1 MSVMTPQGT
10 GTSAKRVT
18 IMGLGRFGGGTGA
31 ARWWLDQG
39 ARVLVT
45 DLRTGDEL
53 GDAVAPLEALSA
65 GNRLE
70 WRLGEHRTD
79 DFCNTDLVIANPA
92 VPMPW
97 DNPYLRAAWDAG
109 VHVTTEITL
118 LIEQLD
124 RDRVIGITGSAGKS
138 TTAAMVHHVLTSC
151 NVESVLGGNIGG
163 SLLPMLQEARDAEA
177 VVLELSSAMLWW
189 LGATED
195 APPGTPLWSPRVA
208 LTTNIEPNHL
218 DWHGN
223 EPHYRACKAGL
234 VRHQVDGDMHICGDP
249 GGDAI
254 QLRLPGTH
262 NQANARMA
270 AAAAMALTSIDLE
283 AATSCLGTFTGLPHR
298 LQQVHEHEGCIYYND
313 SKSTTPAAT
322 LLALEAMPDGSG
334 VHLIAG
340 GHDKGIALDAIA
352 RASTGLAGLYT
363 IGATGPGLAD
373 AASQEGARAV
383 HDCTTLEQAVAS
395 ASSRMEAGDILLLSP
410 GCASWDQFEHFQQR
424 GDRFTELARAITQR
438 PSRR

>member
-1 MSVMTPQGT
+1 MPPQGT
-10 GTSAKRVT
+10 GTTAKRVT
-18 IMGLGRFGGGTGA
+18 IMGLGRFGGGAGA
-31 ARWWLDQG
+31 ARWCLDQG
-39 ARVLVT
+39 DRVLVT
-45 DLRTGDEL
+45 DLRTSDEL

-65 GNRLE
+65 GDRLE
-70 WRLGEHRTD
+70 WRLGEHRAD

-97 DNPYLRAAWDAG
+97 ANPYLRAAWDAG

-138 TTAAMVHHVLTSC
+138 TTAAMVHHVLSAC

-163 SLLPMLQEARDAEA
+163 SLLPRIQEAGDAEA

-195 APPGTPLWSPRVA
+195 SPPGTPPWSPRIA

-223 EPHYRACKAGL
+223 ESHYRACKAGL
-234 VRHQVDGDMHICGDP
+234 VQHQVDGDMHICGDP

-254 QLRLPGTH
+254 KLRLPGEH
-262 NQANARMA
+262 NQVNARMA
-270 AAAAMALTSIDLE
+270 VAAAMASTSIDLE
-283 AATSCLGTFTGLPHR
+283 AATSSLGTFTGLPHR

-322 LLALEAMPDGSG
+322 LLALEAMPDGSR

-352 RASTGLAGLYT
+352 RASAELAGLYT
-363 IGATGPGLAD
+363 IGATGPALAN
-373 AASQEGARAV
+373 AATREGARTV

-395 ASSRMEAGDILLLSP
+395 ASSRMEGGDVLLLSP
-410 GCASWDQFEHFQQR
+410 GCASWDQFENFQQR
-424 GDRFTELARAITQR
+424 GDHFTQLARAITLR
-438 PSRR
+438 PSGR